1 MHKLME
7 YICDELEELER
18 KVEKEN
24 KLSMAEIE
32 YGDKLAHFK
41 KNLLSSDQLWEDSE
55 YSENMMYARGGSRGR
70 SNTMGGS
77 RMSNG
82 MSYARGGRSGRGGR
96 RGANQY
102 GSYVMEGGYSNSS
115 DMIEDLRELM
125 QEAPDERTRQKFQRF
140 INEMEQ
146 M

>member
-7 YICDELEELER
+7 YICNELDELER
-18 KVEKEN
+18 KAEKEN

-41 KNLLSSDQLWEDSE
+41 KNLLSAEEMWDDSK
-55 YSENMMYARGGSRGR
+55 YSEDMMYARGGSRGG
-70 SNTMGGS
+70 NMMGRN
-77 RMSNG
+77 RMSNR
-82 MSYARGGRSGRGGR
+82 MVYARGGR

-102 GSYVMEGGYSNSS
+102 GSYAMEGGYSNTNEL
-115 DMIEDLRELM
+115 IEDLRELM

-140 INEMEQ
+140 IDEMEH

>member
-70 SNTMGGS
+70 SNTMGGN
-77 RMSNG
+77 R
-82 MSYARGGRSGRGGR
+82 MSYARGGRGGR

-102 GSYVMEGGYSNSS
+102 VSYAMEGGY
-115 DMIEDLRELM
+115 
-125 QEAPDERTRQKFQRF
+125 
-140 INEMEQ
+140 
-146 M
+146 